1 MIPSK
6 SPEQFLMESTVVS
19 ENFPLLNAAETETL
33 DWLLSVA
40 IEQDFQPEEKI
51 LDDQSWG
58 NAVYFIVSGWVKAR
72 RWYNENP
79 TTLSIRGRGDFFGE
93 TAILDEPPRATEIIT
108 LSETKVI
115 SISAQ
120 RFIQTLFQDSQLHHK
135 LLQITVRRVR
145 QMDMRLQLRHHP
157 PVVKLAST
165 LINLAENYGKPT
177 EEGMEILLIP
187 EADIA
192 DISDLTLEETQKY
205 LNKFQNKGW
214 LELNQDEKTLSITN
228 MRQLTHLSTGTI

>member
-1 MIPSK
+1 
-6 SPEQFLMESTVVS
+6 MESTVVS

-187 EADIA
+187 ETVSVRVIPGSPPRSG
-192 DISDLTLEETQKY
+192 IPHFPQVRV
-205 LNKFQNKGW
+205 G
-214 LELNQDEKTLSITN
+214 
-228 MRQLTHLSTGTI
+228 RVGSTGIPLSSLRQSREDERFESSRGPIE